1 MLKETIEYNFGIPIN
16 TNILTI
22 FEYPYHYHPSIELI
36 LVLKGT
42 IFLKN
47 GSNEVILRQNDI
59 ALIDS
64 GRLHKISSDDKNN
77 IVLLF
82 HIDIDY
88 YKRYFQNIGNT
99 LFSRTI
105 HNDYSLSDVNNTVRE
120 QVLEISMALFR
131 DSEPNFKK
139 VEYISKSLIYN
150 LLENYQYYSLKF
162 KELLQRKE
170 LKDNQINF
178 ERMQRII
185 GYIYNQFDSK
195 IKLEEISNWE
205 HLNHY
210 YLSHLIKYSTGMS
223 YQDLLSL
230 IRVEASTILLLGTNN
245 KISEI
250 AKSIGF
256 SATKY
261 YNKYFEKWYHMSP
274 DSYRDQNMSHKI
286 KDKNKDFISYNK
298 EGNRYINNYIQE
310 GRVLVKFLEN
320 SPTSIINLDIGLKGT
335 HFKNPL
341 VQTVKITN
349 ANSSLYEN
357 TRLLV
362 IDLKKDFKIVKA
374 GVNIS
379 YIDYLDLRNND
390 FMTIATNINFL
401 LQEGIEVFFIID
413 QLTNHSIIC
422 IENFLKF
429 YVTRFR
435 NSVTD
440 IYYSIWINS
449 PSQAEKI
456 ENFKKRLN
464 DKIKTIIDT
473 APLVEIKENQKK
485 DLIFTPCIYDSF
497 ILTPFAMDELFHP
510 DNWQLYMDFV
520 ATDSVRHDGNIM
532 EGGHGL
538 LTWNGIK
545 KPWYYAYGFLAK
557 MKGEIL
563 KSGDDYAITR
573 NGNEIIII
581 AYNLCGYSYSS
592 LKKIRTKEDLKNFI
606 CNTGYSKEHIFR
618 LKGLQGEYKMT
629 CYTLDQDCCLFS
641 RWMDLGFPEYLSE
654 EEEKNISLISHP
666 KIRMSH
672 IHASGILEVTA
683 MNLSFGVTC
692 IVLDKV

>member
-1 MLKETIEYNFGIPIN
+1 
-16 TNILTI
+16 
-22 FEYPYHYHPSIELI
+22 
-36 LVLKGT
+36 
-42 IFLKN
+42 
-47 GSNEVILRQNDI
+47 
-59 ALIDS
+59 
-64 GRLHKISSDDKNN
+64 
-77 IVLLF
+77 
-82 HIDIDY
+82 
-88 YKRYFQNIGNT
+88 
-99 LFSRTI
+99 
-105 HNDYSLSDVNNTVRE
+105 
-120 QVLEISMALFR
+120 
-131 DSEPNFKK
+131 
-139 VEYISKSLIYN
+139 
-150 LLENYQYYSLKF
+150 
-162 KELLQRKE
+162 
-170 LKDNQINF
+170 
-178 ERMQRII
+178 
-185 GYIYNQFDSK
+185 
-195 IKLEEISNWE
+195 
-205 HLNHY
+205 
-210 YLSHLIKYSTGMS
+210 MS

-230 IRVEASTILLLGTNN
+230 IRIEASAILLLDTNN
-245 KISEI
+245 KNSEI
-250 AKSIGF
+250 AKSVGF

-261 YNKYFEKWYHMSP
+261 FNKYFEKWYHISP
-274 DSYRDQNMSHKI
+274 DSYRNQNIPHKI
-286 KDKNKDFISYNK
+286 KDTNKNFISYNK

-320 SPTSIINLDIGLKGT
+320 SPTSVINLDIGLKGT

-401 LQEGIEVFFIID
+401 LQEGIEVFFIIE

-435 NSVTD
+435 NTVTD
-440 IYYSIWINS
+440 IYYSIWIKS
-449 PSQAEKI
+449 IPQAEKI

-464 DKIKTIIDT
+464 DKIKSIIDT

-497 ILTPFAMDELFHP
+497 ILTPFAMDELFHQ

-538 LTWNGIK
+538 LTWNGIR

-573 NGNEIIII
+573 NGNEIIIL

-592 LKKIRTKEDLKNFI
+592 LNKIKNKEDLKNFKS
-606 CNTGYSKEHIFR
+606 NTGYSKEHIFR

-641 RWMDLGFPEYLSE
+641 RWMDLGFPEYLSVFQDR
-654 EEEKNISLISHP
+654 IPYMQHHP
-666 KIRMSH
+666 HTFLTR
-672 IHASGILEVTA
+672 L
-683 MNLSFGVTC
+683 LP
-692 IVLDKV
+692 